1 LIESKCSFCSK
12 KGTAK
17 TVPVNRVEG
26 AFHPTQST
34 DSNLIAPVPPG
45 FFLAMSAPSKSSR
58 QLWEPWEEDLILK
71 SFPEGYDKRKAIEIL
86 PLLAG
91 RSVTAIKT
99 RLSQLKKAKRLNAA
113 PIPAEKV
120 AEAIACL
127 SPERKA
133 MALSIARYDRASAIR
148 YARFC
153 QGKKT

>member
-1 LIESKCSFCSK
+1 
-12 KGTAK
+12 
-17 TVPVNRVEG
+17 
-26 AFHPTQST
+26 
-34 DSNLIAPVPPG
+34 
-45 FFLAMSAPSKSSR
+45 MSAPSKSSR